1 MEKTA
6 RKYGSI
12 SSFMKEPIL
21 LLFSTMMILGTSV
34 QVLSSDFES
43 RRASFLAANG
53 NGYEDHVAIW
63 AWLEN
68 NDQSK
73 ADQIHE
79 IIVRWSTEEWS
90 WGWDLTH
97 VQLTRVFLQYGDRI
111 SQEDYD
117 QLYRIFGWSLS
128 NKWGFHTGSI
138 NNRFFSYTT
147 RYLHSERRGGINV
160 QYGEQGEPRLPTFT
174 WDGVTYVPGSVY
186 NSEQIARAWF
196 YWKFNELLVHG
207 DEELDSEYTKA
218 IIMSLYNLYDFCLDP
233 ELKNATKMMLDF
245 LLVDSIMDVGGCGLH
260 GGNIGRTYSGS
271 VLTGHP
277 QIYHWIYWGVGPNP
291 GSNRRG
297 QFFDAYVSTYRLPEL
312 IEDIGILD
320 DEPDNYWH
328 INLEN
333 NYAGYCPK
341 NLGSWTYVTKYYNLG
356 GSAWQWMLN
365 VKATGPHEDGI
376 RLWVNDLVD
385 GEACSNGEC
394 YLALGSWG
402 FQYKNC
408 MFIKSMD
415 TPILHMTSSIGTFDI
430 DQTDGG
436 WRFFKEDKVA
446 VALRL
451 LYGGSYL
458 EVAIMGVDYPD
469 FWSFKDAIIHN
480 AHRLPNEVGHTTSRG
495 DKITE
500 LIDPET
506 KISHALYN
514 GEHVWDFPFKR
525 IETEAYNG
533 TKIVDWSKNDKVLT
547 VQWHNVQAVYDF
559 INWTYSYNQNED
571 VVSPNPPQGV
581 TVTRKE

>member
-1 MEKTA
+1 MEKNGG
-6 RKYGSI
+6 KYGSI
-12 SSFMKEPIL
+12 FSLLKKSIL
-21 LLFSTMMILGTSV
+21 LLFSTIMLLGNSV
-34 QVLSSDFES
+34 PVQGSSFES
-43 RRASFLAANG
+43 RRLRFLQANG

-79 IIVRWSTEEWS
+79 VVYRWATEEWR
-90 WGWDLTH
+90 WGWDLTC
-97 VQLTRVFLQYGDRI
+97 VQLTRVLIQYGDRI
-111 SQEDYD
+111 SQEDHD
-117 QLYRIFGWSLS
+117 MLYRMFGWFLP
-128 NKWGFHTGSI
+128 NLWMFHTGSM
-138 NNRFFSYTT
+138 NNRFFDYTV
-147 RYLHSERRGGINV
+147 RFIHSERRDGVNV

-174 WDGVTYVPGSVY
+174 WDGVEYKPGRVY

-196 YWKFNELLVHG
+196 YYIFNELLVHG

-218 IIMSLYNLYDFCLDP
+218 LIISLYTLYDFAQDQ
-233 ELKNATKMMLDF
+233 EMKKAAKMMLDF
-245 LLVDSIMDVGGCGLH
+245 LLIEAIMDVGGCGLH

-291 GSNRRG
+291 GSNRQG

-328 INLEN
+328 INREN
-333 NYAGYCPK
+333 NFAGYCPK
-341 NLGSWTYVTKYYNLG
+341 NQGSWTYVTKYYNLG
-356 GSAWQWMLN
+356 GSAYQWMLN

-376 RLWVNDLVD
+376 RLWVNDLAD

-394 YLALGSWG
+394 YLALGAFG

-408 MFIKSMD
+408 MYIRSGN
-415 TPILHMTSSIGTFDI
+415 TPKLHMANNIGTFETEDV
-430 DQTDGG
+430 DGS

-446 VALRL
+446 VAIKLQS
-451 LYGGSYL
+451 GGSYL
-458 EVAIMGVDYPD
+458 EVAIMGVDYAD
-469 FWSFKDAIIHN
+469 FGDFKSACIHN
-480 AHRLPNEVGHTTSRG
+480 ANRLPYESGHTTSRG

-500 LIDPET
+500 VYDPE
-506 KISHALYN
+506 KRINHALFN
-514 GEHVWDFPFKR
+514 GEYVWDFPFKR

-533 TKIVDWSKNDKVLT
+533 TKIVDWDKANHVMT
-547 VQWHNVQAVYDF
+547 VQWHDVEAVYDF
-559 INWTYSYNQNED
+559 KNWTYSYNQYED

-581 TVTRKE
+581 TVSRKE